1 MVHSFSVCITAVV
14 TYQMFGRDGKKK
26 EGKRV
31 DGRKEGRELR
41 RKEGRKRERK
51 ERTKEYRKSKLRNKE
66 ENGKWTAA
74 LRLGESSQQLSL
86 RSSAE

>member
-51 ERTKEYRKSKLRNKE
+51 KGKNKRMKE
-66 ENGKWTAA
+66 E
-74 LRLGESSQQLSL
+74 
-86 RSSAE
+86 

>member
-51 ERTKEYRKSKLRNKE
+51 ERTKE
-66 ENGKWTAA
+66 
-74 LRLGESSQQLSL
+74 
-86 RSSAE
+86 